1 METSSNTPVQ
11 TETSSKVN
19 SKISQVV
26 PSGWHVTNPK
36 YAGHIRIG
44 PENHFTPW
52 FDSRNEAEL
61 ELRCLEKRLSYEL
74 VETVEDEGCY
84 PERAKLIEEKYQASG
99 RTNSLYTDLNTE
111 DGSVSNNT
119 SK

>member
-1 METSSNTPVQ
+1 METFLTMQ
-11 TETSSKVN
+11 EKTETFSKVN

-52 FDSRNEAEL
+52 FDTRNEAEL

-74 VETVEDEGCY
+74 IKTVEDEGCY
-84 PERAKLIEEKYQASG
+84 PERVTAIENLYQQSG
-99 RTNSLYTDLNTE
+99 RTNGLYTGLC
-111 DGSVSNNT
+111 
-119 SK
+119 

>member
-1 METSSNTPVQ
+1 METSLNTPEQ

-26 PSGWHVTNPK
+26 PSCWHEPNPK

-44 PENHFTPW
+44 PENHFTAW
-52 FDSRNEAEL
+52 FGARNEAEL

-74 VETVEDEGCY
+74 IKTVEDEGVY
-84 PERAKLIEEKYQASG
+84 SERAKLMEEKYQASG
-99 RTNSLYTDLNTE
+99 RTNGLYAGLNTE
-111 DGSVSNNT
+111 DGPVSNNT
-119 SK
+119 SN

>member
-19 SKISQVV
+19 SKISQIL

-44 PENHFTPW
+44 HENHFTPW
-52 FDSRNEAEL
+52 FDTRNEAEL

-74 VETVEDEGCY
+74 VETVEDEGFY

-99 RTNSLYTDLNTE
+99 RTNSLYTDLSTE
-111 DGSVSNNT
+111 DGAVFNNT
-119 SK
+119 SN

>member
-1 METSSNTPVQ
+1 METFLTMQ
-11 TETSSKVN
+11 EKTETSSKVN

-26 PSGWHVTNPK
+26 PSGWHVTHPK

-52 FDSRNEAEL
+52 FDTRNEAEL

-84 PERAKLIEEKYQASG
+84 PERVIAIENLYQQSG
-99 RTNSLYTDLNTE
+99 RTNGLYTGLC
-111 DGSVSNNT
+111 
-119 SK
+119 